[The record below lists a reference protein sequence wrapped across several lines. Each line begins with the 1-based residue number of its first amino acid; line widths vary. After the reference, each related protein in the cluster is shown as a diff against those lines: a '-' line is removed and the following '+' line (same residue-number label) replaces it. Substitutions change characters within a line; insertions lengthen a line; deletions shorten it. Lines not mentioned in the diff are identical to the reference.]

1 MRSAEP
7 QAGRNR
13 ATLRGE
19 RGPRVAVL
27 DDDAEFVAMM
37 EVLLEEEGM
46 HFVTA
51 PIGPGAVEGL
61 IAVRADAAVLDLH
74 GVADEGGLELL
85 HRIRADPRL
94 ADLPILVCSA
104 DIQLLRDRAGDL
116 AAPPRVASIEKPFR
130 IDVLIGT
137 LARLLASTRSHVPVP
152 TGRPDRAAVAAL
164 EDLLAHIGIDLA
176 WSATDAWVPD
186 TRPGMM
192 RCAATWSSEPSV
204 QPFAGV
210 SRRIRLP
217 FGGGLPGRVWA
228 SGRPTWAEDLS
239 SDLNFP
245 RLATAQRVGL
255 VSAAAVP
262 AMDGDD
268 VAGVIAGYATTPR
281 PADPDA
287 LDRLAAMAAGATG
300 LLRAAAGATPG

>member
-1 MRSAEP
+1 LA
-7 QAGRNR
+7 
-13 ATLRGE
+13 GE
-19 RGPRVAVL
+19 RRARVAVV

-46 HFVTA
+46 HFVRA
-51 PIGPGAVEGL
+51 PIGPAAVEGL
-61 IAVRADAAVLDLH
+61 VAAHADVAVLDLH
-74 GVADEGGLELL
+74 GVANEGGLDLL
-85 HRIRADPRL
+85 RRIRGDPRL
-94 ADLPILVCSA
+94 AGLPILVCSA
-104 DIQLLRDRAGDL
+104 DIRLLRDSAADL
-116 AAPPRVASIEKPFR
+116 AALPRVASIEKPFR
-130 IDVLIGT
+130 IDALIGT
-137 LARLLASTRSHVPVP
+137 LARLLAGRASYPPVP
-152 TGRPDRAAVAAL
+152 SGRPDRAAVTAL
-164 EDLLAHIGIDLA
+164 EELLARIGADLE

-192 RCAATWSSEPSV
+192 RCAATWTSEPSLE
-204 QPFAGV
+204 PFAAV

-217 FGGGLPGRVWA
+217 YGGGLPGRVWA
-228 SGRPTWAEDLS
+228 SGRPTWAEDLA

-268 VAGVIAGYATTPR
+268 VAGVIAGYAATPR

-287 LDRLAAMAAGATG
+287 LARLASVAAGATG
-300 LLRAAAGATPG
+300 LLRAAAGAKVG